1 MLCTPFLDNTNG
13 IHLVLIIHLFK
24 LLRPKHWVKNLFV
37 FAPLV
42 FAKELFDGNAV
53 VLALRSFGAFCI
65 TASVVYIFNDIADRE
80 ADRGHP
86 KKKSRPL
93 AAGVVKSGHAF
104 VLAGLLIVV
113 AFALSNELTWQFK
126 AILLSYFLMNLAY
139 SFKLKEVVLLDVLVI
154 ATGFMMRVLGGA
166 YAIDVYVSTWLI
178 LCTLFLSLF
187 LGFAKRRSEIVTYSS
202 RGETSQRKVL
212 SLYRIEYLD
221 QMLTLAAAGAVIS
234 YALYTVAPRTV
245 EIFGTEKMIYTT
257 VFVVYG
263 VLRYMYLIHMTDST
277 ENPAGAVVS
286 DPGILINVVLWILSC
301 VLLIYGG

>member
-1 MLCTPFLDNTNG
+1 M
-13 IHLVLIIHLFK
+13 LIIHLFK

-42 FAKELFDGNAV
+42 FARELFDGNAI
-53 VLALRSFGAFCI
+53 ALSLRAFGAFCL
-65 TASVVYIFNDIADRE
+65 TASVVYIFNDIADIE
-80 ADRGHP
+80 ADRAHP
-86 KKKSRPL
+86 KKKNRPL
-93 AAGVVKSGHAF
+93 AAGAIQKSHAF
-104 VLAGLLIVV
+104 FSAAILIGIV
-113 AFALSNELTWQFK
+113 FFLTYGLTWQFK
-126 AILLSYFLMNLAY
+126 AILASYFIMNLAY

-187 LGFAKRRSEIVTYSS
+187 LGFAKRRSEIVTHSS
-202 RGETSQRKVL
+202 RGEISQRKVL
-212 SLYRIEYLD
+212 SLYKVEYLD

-234 YALYTVAPRTV
+234 YALYTVAPRTI

-277 ENPAGAVVS
+277 ENPTGAVLS
-286 DPGILINVVLWILSC
+286 DPGTIINVGLWILSC
-301 VLLIYGG
+301 VFLIYSGNS

>member
-1 MLCTPFLDNTNG
+1 MTP
-13 IHLVLIIHLFK
+13 VLIIHLLK
-24 LLRPKHWVKNLFV
+24 LFRPKHWVKNLFV

-53 VLALRSFGAFCI
+53 FLSLRAFGAFCL
-65 TASVVYIFNDIADRE
+65 TASVVYIFNDIADIE
-80 ADRGHP
+80 ADRSHP
-86 KKKSRPL
+86 KKKDRPL
-93 AAGVVKSGHAF
+93 AASIIKRSHALIAASVLLGIVF
-104 VLAGLLIVV
+104 VLT
-113 AFALSNELTWQFK
+113 NELTWQFK
-126 AILLSYFLMNLAY
+126 TILASYFLMNLAY
-139 SFKLKEVVLLDVLVI
+139 SYKLKEVVLVDVLVI

-187 LGFAKRRSEIVTYSS
+187 LGFAKRRSEIVTHSS

-212 SLYRIEYLD
+212 SLYRVEYLD

-234 YALYTVAPRTV
+234 YALYTVAPRTIEV
-245 EIFGTEKMIYTT
+245 FGTDKMIYTT

-277 ENPAGAVVS
+277 ENPTGAVLTDS
-286 DPGILINVVLWILSC
+286 GIIIDVLLWIGVC
-301 VLLIYGG
+301 IWLIYTG